1 MIRVCI
7 QGLGFVGSAMAA
19 AVASAKDQ
27 KDNFVYEVIGVE
39 LPSKAGQM
47 RVDSI
52 NNGKFPFS
60 TDDNNL
66 KLSLKKAK
74 DRGNLYATT
83 ESNCYAEAKVVVVDI
98 HLDIPYL
105 DEAPKL
111 EFKGFISAIKTIG
124 REIRPGTLV
133 LIETTVPP
141 GTCEKIVVPTLE
153 SELIK
158 RRIDPKSI
166 YVAHSYERVMPG
178 KNYLKSITDYW
189 RVFSGHTKEAGDVC
203 EVFLSNIINIEDFP
217 LTRLSSTN
225 ASETAKVMENTYR
238 AMNIAF
244 IDEWTKYSESI
255 GIDLFEV
262 IKAIGKRPS
271 HSNIRFPGLGV
282 GGYCLTKDPT
292 FAPAAAKQLFDKDLH
307 FPFSQMAVKTNN
319 EMPLHT
325 VKRLKSLINNNFFEK
340 KILICGVSYR
350 QDIGDSRFSPSE
362 ILVNELVLQGAKVDC
377 HDPYLSYWDELEFEL
392 LKDLPDPSNY
402 DAVVFTV
409 PHKQYKDLD
418 LASWGNQSIVIL
430 DANGVFNNKKRALF
444 RLAGINIESI
454 GVGNG
459 L

>member
-402 DAVVFTV
+402 DAAVFTV

>member
-39 LPSKAGQM
+39 LPNKAGQM

-60 TDDNNL
+60 TDDKNL

-83 ESNCYAEAKVVVVDI
+83 ESNCYAKAKVVVVDI

-105 DEAPKL
+105 DESPTL

-203 EVFLSNIINIEDFP
+203 EEFLSNII
-217 LTRLSSTN
+217 
-225 ASETAKVMENTYR
+225 
-238 AMNIAF
+238 
-244 IDEWTKYSESI
+244 
-255 GIDLFEV
+255 
-262 IKAIGKRPS
+262 
-271 HSNIRFPGLGV
+271 
-282 GGYCLTKDPT
+282 
-292 FAPAAAKQLFDKDLH
+292 
-307 FPFSQMAVKTNN
+307 
-319 EMPLHT
+319 
-325 VKRLKSLINNNFFEK
+325 
-340 KILICGVSYR
+340 
-350 QDIGDSRFSPSE
+350 
-362 ILVNELVLQGAKVDC
+362 
-377 HDPYLSYWDELEFEL
+377 
-392 LKDLPDPSNY
+392 
-402 DAVVFTV
+402 
-409 PHKQYKDLD
+409 
-418 LASWGNQSIVIL
+418 
-430 DANGVFNNKKRALF
+430 
-444 RLAGINIESI
+444 
-454 GVGNG
+454 
-459 L
+459 

>member
-83 ESNCYAEAKVVVVDI
+83 ELKCYAEAKVVVVDI

-105 DEAPKL
+105 DESPKL
-111 EFKGFISAIKTIG
+111 EFKGFISAIKSIG

-203 EVFLSNIINIEDFP
+203 EAFLSNIINIEDFP

-244 IDEWTKYSESI
+244 IDEWTKYAESI

-325 VKRLKSLINNNFFEK
+325 LKRLKSLMSNNFFEK

-362 ILVNELVLQGAKVDC
+362 ILVKELLHQGAKVDC
-377 HDPYLSYWDELEFEL
+377 HDPYLSYWDELDREL
-392 LKDLPDPSNY
+392 LKDLPGPSIY

-418 LASWGNQSIVIL
+418 IASWGNQSIVIL
-430 DANGVFNNKKRALF
+430 DANGLFNNKKRALF